1 MEENEECL
9 VDSFKN
15 VQNMCSLKLKR
26 LSLKSKH
33 NHHHSECDLEHKPE
47 TVSPEDVS
55 EENGAIIAES
65 VTEEETLEKKFKKS
79 EDNLSSYSKC
89 YQNNLDLMSNLETS
103 INNAEEFGECSY
115 NEQQKLE
122 SDTKSEKVLV
132 GKYGSVIK
140 SGMCLHSKNKDI
152 ADVNT
157 NCRKTECETN
167 VSSSPFFH
175 KTKSENQSSI
185 QDAHMLNEGNN
196 NEDTKFSLVIKSEND
211 LVEDCDFPTSLD
223 MCSSAVE
230 NIVHRCNCLE
240 NNEVC
245 KCPVKRKYKFSS
257 IKRRAGLLYKQIMN
271 SKLNSVN
278 SEYFLLKK
286 NGSSSSALRW
296 IPPRSPYSLIQED
309 LFDKPWQLLIA
320 TIFLTKVSAKKAL
333 PQIHKF
339 LKRWPRPEDLLLADE
354 EDLYEYMKP
363 LGLTVTR
370 SHAIM
375 RFTVEFLENDWKY
388 PRELYGIG
396 KYGDDSY
403 RMFCIN
409 EWRQVRPDDIPLNLY
424 RNWLLENA
432 ETLGIK

>member
-1 MEENEECL
+1 MEENDEFTSNC
-9 VDSFKN
+9 FKN
-15 VQNMCSLKLKR
+15 IQNTQSMKLKR
-26 LSLKSKH
+26 LSLKSKQS
-33 NHHHSECDLEHKPE
+33 HHLSNCGLEYKPE
-47 TVSPEDVS
+47 AVSLNVVGEGNDAVNKEPVTKDTTQTKKCKKLEVSPVS
-55 EENGAIIAES
+55 PS
-65 VTEEETLEKKFKKS
+65 TKHH
-79 EDNLSSYSKC
+79 
-89 YQNNLDLMSNLETS
+89 QNNKNLIDNMQTDISN
-103 INNAEEFGECSY
+103 IEEFDKSSY
-115 NEQQKLE
+115 NEEQKLE
-122 SDTKSEKVLV
+122 SDGKNENKLVGHYNSFIERNSAPKYSKDGDNNSASKELGTNISPFPVSGETNVINESVIQNAHELSDDGSDEDSEMSVIITKSESDFTEDYTSQGDV
-132 GKYGSVIK
+132 
-140 SGMCLHSKNKDI
+140 HSRMK
-152 ADVNT
+152 
-157 NCRKTECETN
+157 R
-167 VSSSPFFH
+167 
-175 KTKSENQSSI
+175 KSE
-185 QDAHMLNEGNN
+185 
-196 NEDTKFSLVIKSEND
+196 
-211 LVEDCDFPTSLD
+211 
-223 MCSSAVE
+223 
-230 NIVHRCNCLE
+230 CLE
-240 NNEVC
+240 NAGDTC
-245 KCPVKRKYKFSS
+245 KSVEKRRYKFSS

-271 SKLNSVN
+271 SKLNSVS

-286 NGSSSSALRW
+286 NCSDASKLRW

-339 LKRWPRPEDLLLADE
+339 LKRWPRPEDLLLANE

-375 RFTVEFLENDWKY
+375 RFTVEFLEKDWKY

-432 ETLGIK
+432 DALGIT